1 MGSKSENAT
10 GTDRSPDAK
19 GEPEDTGFASM
30 NDRSKPK
37 RGRPGKGRRSRAS
50 RFRQRSSSVPDGHL
64 AVGRI
69 LGAHGL
75 RGEVKIESHTDFD
88 SRFDPGQQL
97 LVGKELLLAE
107 ITSSRPHKGIF
118 LVQFSEISDRFGA
131 EELYNEWLYIPEEA
145 AMELEEDSFWVHDI
159 VGLTAQTESKGRL
172 GEVVDVLF
180 TGANEVYIV
189 RPAPGVNRDRD
200 LLIPALEEV
209 VRRVDIE
216 AGTLTVRLQPG
227 LLEESG
233 E

>member
-1 MGSKSENAT
+1 
-10 GTDRSPDAK
+10 
-19 GEPEDTGFASM
+19 M

-37 RGRPGKGRRSRAS
+37 RGRPGRGRRSRAS

>member
-1 MGSKSENAT
+1 M
-10 GTDRSPDAK
+10 R
-19 GEPEDTGFASM
+19 
-30 NDRSKPK
+30 DRSKPK
-37 RGRPGKGRRSRAS
+37 RGLPGRGRRSRAS
-50 RFRQRSSSVPDGHL
+50 RFRQRSTSVPEGHL

-88 SRFDPGQQL
+88 SRFDPGRQL

-107 ITSSRPHKGIF
+107 IKSSRPHKGIF

-145 AMELEEDSFWVHDI
+145 AMELGEDAFWVHDI
-159 VGLTAQTESKGRL
+159 VGLTVQTESNSQL

-209 VRRVDIE
+209 VRSVDIE